1 MLNDYS
7 AGDFKTLSVV
17 YAIFILAVSFAQI
30 PEGPSVLNIDKLM
43 HASLYYGFAFVLWRG
58 FSDKKVFAVAF
69 FLGVLIEFVQP
80 FFGRSFEIFD
90 MAADGIGILIFYYFF
105 ARGRTIY

>member
-17 YAIFILAVSFAQI
+17 YTILILAVSFAQI
-30 PEGPSVLNIDKLM
+30 PAGPSALNIDKIL

-58 FSDKKVFAVAF
+58 FSDKRFLLAAF
-69 FLGVLIEFVQP
+69 FYGVLIEFIQP
-80 FFGRSFEIFD
+80 TFGRSFEFLDMSADATGIF
-90 MAADGIGILIFYYFF
+90 LFYWFF
-105 ARGRTIY
+105 ARQK